1 MQQFINDQKHGPK
14 REIYVE
20 SDISSANQFNL
31 IRNSNSCGVQCDVP
45 KFPQLHDIL
54 EGLLLFYNL
63 LLSSSYPMARRF
75 SSNTKEVHMKA
86 DVRSFDLEPCEC
98 KSFYELGGDSLTA
111 TQLLWEVQQKWG
123 VFLDHVHLYLKPPAV
138 AALIRE
144 KLMLSSDGETLKVE
158 ENSVGNTPSGAV
170 DIGSQQAH
178 STEPIFKK
186 RRLDDA
192 NADDG
197 RSTMIVQRAMEVVM
211 QPRFLNT
218 RHCGRTNNAVGH
230 TNVLELRM
238 RWQVDLEKCID
249 ASPLLIVHKGR
260 QSGQVV
266 VGSHS
271 GQV

>member
-1 MQQFINDQKHGPK
+1 VQQVIIDQKHGPT
-14 REIYVE
+14 R
-20 SDISSANQFNL
+20 DISSVKQFNL

-45 KFPQLHDIL
+45 KFPQLNDIL
-54 EGLLLFYNL
+54 EGLLLFYDL
-63 LLSSSYPMARRF
+63 LLPSSYPMSRRF
-75 SSNTKEVHMKA
+75 SSNMEEVYMKA
-86 DVRSFDLEPCEC
+86 DVSRSFDLEPCEC
-98 KSFYELGGDSLTA
+98 ASFYEKGGDSLTA

-123 VFLDHVHLYLKPPAV
+123 VFLDPVHLYLKPPAV

-144 KLMLSSDGETLKVE
+144 KFMLSSDGETLKVE
-158 ENSVGNTPSGAV
+158 ENSVDNIPSGAA

-186 RRLDDA
+186 RRLDGA
-192 NADDG
+192 NADG
-197 RSTMIVQRAMEVVM
+197 GSSIMIVQRAMEVVM
-211 QPRFLNT
+211 QPTFPKT
-218 RHCGRTNNAVGH
+218 RHCGRTNNVVGH
-230 TNVLELRM
+230 KNVLELRM

-260 QSGQVV
+260 RSGQVV